1 MVWLLRESS
10 GFTGLVHE
18 NMYRFTEWRFLSLG
32 RSIEHVMSLAWALA
46 SFLDPGAP
54 DGSLDLALEYG
65 DSTISHRRRYAF
77 IASRK
82 SVIELLARDPLNP
95 RSLIFHLD
103 VLKAHVEALPRA
115 MENGHPSEVYSQ
127 LLRIHTKF
135 VTMPQD
141 AMNSAA
147 LLALRS
153 DIGAFSDCLGRTYM
167 S

>member
-1 MVWLLRESS
+1 
-10 GFTGLVHE
+10 
-18 NMYRFTEWRFLSLG
+18 
-32 RSIEHVMSLAWALA
+32 
-46 SFLDPGAP
+46 
-54 DGSLDLALEYG
+54 
-65 DSTISHRRRYAF
+65 
-77 IASRK
+77 
-82 SVIELLARDPLNP
+82 
-95 RSLIFHLD
+95 
-103 VLKAHVEALPRA
+103 